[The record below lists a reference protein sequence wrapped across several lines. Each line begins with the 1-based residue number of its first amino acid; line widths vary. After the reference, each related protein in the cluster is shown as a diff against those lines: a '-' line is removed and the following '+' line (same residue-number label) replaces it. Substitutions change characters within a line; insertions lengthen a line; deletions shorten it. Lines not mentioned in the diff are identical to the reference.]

1 MKENILTTVLAGSI
15 VLIALFTG
23 MGAFGEK
30 ESSEASLQGAS
41 FINDF
46 PSVSRSTSVSVNPN
60 TAVEVAPANVARQY
74 LVISNNGA
82 SSVYLTLGTGATLNS
97 GILVSASSTYTINAD
112 ALYTG
117 TITARASATTTVLVT
132 EK

>member
-1 MKENILTTVLAGSI
+1 M
-15 VLIALFTG
+15 
-23 MGAFGEK
+23 
-30 ESSEASLQGAS
+30 
-41 FINDF
+41 NDF

-60 TAVEVAPANVARQY
+60 ASVEVAPANVARQY

-82 SSVYLTLGTGATLNS
+82 SSVYLTLGTDATLNS
-97 GILVSASSTYTINAD
+97 GILVSASSTYTIDAD